1 MDVNYTNAKKVDDG
15 VLKQFE
21 IDFDT
26 VDKKDFVITVGI
38 DNHVLT
44 GGSLWY
50 IENTEYGGIVDDVE
64 VITSSNTIQYSGRN
78 FRALLSSKILLPP
91 LGIDYKTVNG
101 NIATITNHLLKECG
115 LDQFFVAD
123 VSNIEIASYSFDR
136 FTSLYDGLVKMA
148 YRAGK
153 ILHLNVSA
161 GIVHIFYKDRV
172 DYSEEME
179 YCQDDTAFK
188 IKKNFIGVNHLI
200 CLGQGELQ
208 NRLVTH
214 LYVDADGDIVEKQY
228 YYGIDERAQVYEN
241 NSMKSIEELKEEGV
255 NKLGELKNGDSFEV
269 IAPDDRDLHIG
280 DIIGGY
286 EKVTGYRIRRE
297 ITNIIAKIDDIGVDI
312 SYTVGGDEPGA
323 AGLPSDIIE
332 EYILPIATQQTLGG
346 IKIGSDFVIENGV
359 IGCPSI
365 RLCRETIEKTSKI
378 CA

>member
-1 MDVNYTNAKKVDDG
+1 MDVNYTNAKKIDDG
-15 VLKQFE
+15 VLKCFE

-26 VDKKDFVITVGI
+26 VDKKDFMITVGI

-44 GGSLWY
+44 GGSIWY
-50 IENTEYGGIVDDVE
+50 IEDTEYGGMVDDVE
-64 VITSSNTIQYSGRN
+64 VITTSNTIQYSGRN
-78 FRALLSSKILLPP
+78 FRAILSSKILLPSQ
-91 LGIDYKTVNG
+91 GMDYKTVVG
-101 NIATITNHLLKECG
+101 NIADITNNLLKECG
-115 LDQFFVAD
+115 LSQYFVAD
-123 VSNIEIASYSFDR
+123 TSNIVVTGYAFDR

-148 YRAGK
+148 YKNGK
-153 ILHLNVSA
+153 IVHLNVHK
-161 GIVHIFYKDRV
+161 GIVHIIYKDRV

-208 NRLVTH
+208 NRLVAH
-214 LYVDADGDIVEKQY
+214 LYVDADGDIVEKKY
-228 YYGIDERAQVYEN
+228 YCGIDERAQVYEN
-241 NSMKSIEELKEEGV
+241 NSANTMEKLKEEGV

-269 IAPDDRDLHIG
+269 VAPNDRDLHIG

-323 AGLPSDIIE
+323 AGLPSDIVE
-332 EYILPIATQQTLGG
+332 EYILPIATKTILGG
-346 IKIGSDFVIENGV
+346 IRIGEDLAEDKGIIS
-359 IGCPSI
+359 CPPIQQCKESI
-365 RLCRETIEKTSKI
+365 AKAKRI